1 MTNLSALPG
10 KYAARKRHL
19 KRHNRN
25 SFHILQHIV
34 RLDFNHMFSEKANH
48 TLTELNRPY
57 YVTGYIFTVGCS
69 LGVFLCGCFMGFT
82 EGHKLFITIKK
93 NQHRWD
99 TQV

>member
-69 LGVFLCGCFMGFT
+69 LGVFFVWLFYGFY
-82 EGHKLFITIKK
+82 
-93 NQHRWD
+93 
-99 TQV
+99 

>member
-1 MTNLSALPG
+1 MRNLSALPG

-19 KRHNRN
+19 KWHNKN

-48 TLTELNRPY
+48 TLTELSRSY

-69 LGVFLCGCFMGFT
+69 LGVSWLFYGFFP
-82 EGHKLFITIKK
+82 KDISYL
-93 NQHRWD
+93 
-99 TQV
+99 